1 MNVEYLR
8 KALKT
13 HWLNYYRKNRD
24 WLIRLGV
31 WITCEGTRRPS
42 SSFILGTLSTLEP
55 QLTELLP
62 LVVDLSSH
70 PDRIVMALGLNF
82 NPEEELQ
89 SFVEAERPPQP
100 EPALLPSRMEHQM
113 NSQMNSQPDPVPSQM
128 SSPIPHQTPQTSAHP
143 ESAAADPANPIINH
157 FPPRRVPVDSL
168 QLSKSELPDRH
179 RTALDPAAANT
190 RKPKTR
196 RD

>member
-89 SFVEAERPPQP
+89 SLVEAERPPQP
-100 EPALLPSRMEHQM
+100 EPALLPSRMDHQIA
-113 NSQMNSQPDPVPSQM
+113 SQPDPLPSQM
-128 SSPIPHQTPQTSAHP
+128 SNSIPHQTPHASAP
-143 ESAAADPANPIINH
+143 LESAAAAPADPIVNH

-168 QLSKSELPDRH
+168 QLSKSELPSRH
-179 RTALDPAAANT
+179 RPALDPPAANA
-190 RKPKTR
+190 RKPRTR
-196 RD
+196 GD